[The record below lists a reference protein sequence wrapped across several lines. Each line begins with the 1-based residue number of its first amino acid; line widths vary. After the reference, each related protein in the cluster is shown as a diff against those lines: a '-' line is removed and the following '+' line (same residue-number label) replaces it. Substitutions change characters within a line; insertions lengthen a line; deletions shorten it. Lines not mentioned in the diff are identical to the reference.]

1 MIQEHLKK
9 VMKKQTA
16 KKNKAMRNLQSYEQ
30 FMNVLKTGQETP
42 VIVSKVVSNGTET
55 YTTSKGD
62 KVTKNIGEDL
72 QQMADLVLDPSTSN
86 KGSNIVS
93 DPNRTVGT
101 GTYTPSNIDTNPTV
115 KGYEDTA
122 DSATDTGVSTLTP

>member
-1 MIQEHLKK
+1 MIQEHPKK

-16 KKNKAMRNLQSYEQ
+16 KKNKVMRNLQSYEQ
-30 FMNVLKTGQETP
+30 FMNVLKTGQEIP
-42 VIVSKVVSNGTET
+42 IVVSKVVSNGTET

-101 GTYTPSNIDTNPTV
+101 GTYTSSNIDTNPTV

>member
-1 MIQEHLKK
+1 
-9 VMKKQTA
+9 MKKQTA

>member
-16 KKNKAMRNLQSYEQ
+16 KKNKVMRNLQSYEQ
-30 FMNVLKTGQETP
+30 FMNVLKTGQEIP
-42 VIVSKVVSNGTET
+42 VVISKVVSNGTET

-86 KGSNIVS
+86 KGSNIAS

-101 GTYTPSNIDTNPTV
+101 GT
-115 KGYEDTA
+115 DTA